1 MLQEK
6 VFFASGNWNGTAVG
20 HLYISSFMPDVFLDM
35 FEVDEVRIMCTEEI
49 AAAEQ
54 FLVFLQVS

>member
-6 VFFASGNWNGTAVG
+6 VFLSPGNWNGTTVG
-20 HLYISSFMPDVFLDM
+20 HLDISSFMPDVFLDM
-35 FEVDEVRIMCTEEI
+35 FEIDEVRIVCTEEI

-54 FLVFLQVS
+54 FLVFFQVS